1 MFTICSKVKLPA
13 EELIQTN
20 TTTVMIHLESSKQ
33 QTPLCYY
40 SNQRWWCWKLWK
52 THPWLFFTNDDH
64 KSDKPISPSRPV
76 PARPRSSSC
85 PWAWAAKLRGAIGKG
100 ICSHVA
106 NVIVFHEFTL
116 KVTGERCHVACHR
129 GAERA
134 ADCKHLVV
142 MGSSIHFERAAT
154 IPDEMRNG
162 GLHMESGLDSPK
174 SNLAAPK

>member
-1 MFTICSKVKLPA
+1 MSHLSSRCPCVTIATS
-13 EELIQTN
+13 
-20 TTTVMIHLESSKQ
+20 
-33 QTPLCYY
+33 
-40 SNQRWWCWKLWK
+40 
-52 THPWLFFTNDDH
+52 DDDAGN
-64 KSDKPISPSRPV
+64 SEKPIPDYFLQTMIINQKNPSARSGPCRPG
-76 PARPRSSSC
+76 PQASC
-85 PWAWAAKLRGAIGKG
+85 PRAWAAKLRGAIGKG

-116 KVTGERCHVACHR
+116 KVTGECCHVACHR
-129 GAERA
+129 GAERT